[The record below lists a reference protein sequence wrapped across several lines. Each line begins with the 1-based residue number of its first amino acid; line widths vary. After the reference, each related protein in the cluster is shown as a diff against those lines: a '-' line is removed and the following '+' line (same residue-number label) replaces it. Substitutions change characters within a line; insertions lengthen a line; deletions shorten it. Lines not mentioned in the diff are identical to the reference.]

1 MNVRAKFLCVEK
13 KETKDGNK
21 NIFSY
26 LFYPVTSGS
35 DENKEF
41 YHYTPSGKLELNSIK
56 SNLFE
61 VGKEFYLDFSL
72 AK

>member
-1 MNVRAKFLCVEK
+1 MNTRAKFLCVEK
-13 KETKDGNK
+13 KEAKDGNK

-35 DENKEF
+35 EENKEF
-41 YHYTPSGKLELNSIK
+41 YHYTPTGKLELNSIK
-56 SNLFE
+56 NGLFE
-61 VGKEFYLDFSL
+61 VGKEYYLDFTL